1 MISVLESIL
10 FAVGEDGLTLID
22 LSNILQLDSEKVLE
36 LIDEL
41 KNKYEKDE
49 KSGIELNLLGNSY
62 KLTTKEKNKEY
73 IKKLADETSNT
84 LSKSALET
92 LAIIAYNE
100 PITRIQI
107 DEIRGI
113 NSAQMVRN
121 LVNKGFVENV
131 GKSDLPGRPLLYKT
145 TDRFLDY
152 FGLSSIKDLPKIEL
166 EEVEVLEDDD
176 LFLSRYKEVG
186 DEK

>member
-22 LSNILQLDSEKVLE
+22 LSNILELDSNEVLK
-36 LIDEL
+36 LIEQL
-41 KNKYEKDE
+41 KKKYEDDKT
-49 KSGIELNLLGNSY
+49 SGIDLNLLGNTY
-62 KLTTKEKNKEY
+62 KLTTKESNKEY
-73 IKKLADETSNT
+73 IKKLADETSNM

-100 PITRIQI
+100 PVTRVQV
-107 DEIRGI
+107 DDIRGI
-113 NSAQMVRN
+113 NSSQMIRN
-121 LVNKGFVENV
+121 LVSKGFIENV

-145 TDRFLDY
+145 TNRFLDY
-152 FGLSSIKDLPKIEL
+152 FGLSSIDELPKMDL
-166 EEVEVLEDDD
+166 EEVEVLEEDD

-186 DEK
+186 EE